1 MAVAKL
7 DVIEQYDDN
16 SGNPLNGG
24 LLYTYSGG
32 TSTPLAL
39 FTDSTGLIQ
48 HSNPIVLDSSGR
60 PPGDGLWFTTGV
72 AVKVVVKTS
81 AGVTLDTIDNV
92 VAPDTSTTASGGI
105 FILPFLYHGTSPPT
119 ATEWLGGESI
129 TDAASF
135 PANFTGAFGHINTNP
150 TSSFVITLRKN
161 ATTSATGTAIGTVT
175 IATNG
180 TFTFATTAGAV
191 ISVAAG
197 ITSPRGLRARPTQPP
212 MISTSPCAGLWHDH
226 CLCRR

>member
-60 PPGDGLWFTTGV
+60 PPGDGLWFTTGRGRQGGGQDLGRGH
-72 AVKVVVKTS
+72 
-81 AGVTLDTIDNV
+81 AGHHRQRGGAGYVHHGLT
-92 VAPDTSTTASGGI
+92 GI
-105 FILPFLYHGTSPPT
+105 FILDFLYHGTSPPT
-119 ATEWLGGESI
+119 ATEWLGGYSF

-161 ATTSATGTAIGTVT
+161 ATTSATGDGQ
-175 IATNG
+175 
-180 TFTFATTAGAV
+180 
-191 ISVAAG
+191 S
-197 ITSPRGLRARPTQPP
+197 AR
-212 MISTSPCAGLWHDH
+212 
-226 CLCRR
+226 

>member
-60 PPGDGLWFTTGV
+60 PPGDGLWFTEGV

-92 VAPDTSTTASGGI
+92 VAPDTSGSAFTGT
-105 FILPFLYHGTSPPT
+105 FVLDFLFHGTSPPI
-119 ATEWLGGESI
+119 ASEWLGGYSFPVAV
-129 TDAASF
+129 DF
-135 PANFTGAFGHINTNP
+135 PANFTGAFGHIDTNP
-150 TSSFVITLRKN
+150 TSSFVASLRKN
-161 ATTSATGTAIGTVT
+161 ATTSATGTAVGTVT

-180 TFTFATTAGAV
+180 TFTFASTSGAV
-191 ISVAAG
+191 KSFAIG
-197 ITSPRGLRARPTQPP
+197 
-212 MISTSPCAGLWHDH
+212 DH
-226 CLCRR
+226 LSAWGPGTADATANDLNFTLKGALA